1 MEAHA
6 KIAAIAGWALYLGSV
21 VVLEGFFLALT
32 DQVSEVPQLTLVA
45 STLVIAVLLHPLRQR
60 LRDYIDRRLRER
72 QALRIARE
80 AQGPPR
86 R

>member
-21 VVLEGFFLALT
+21 VILEGFFLALT

-60 LRDYIDRRLRER
+60 LRDFIDRRLRER

-80 AQGPPR
+80 AGPPR